1 MLCVD
6 TCGALSKCFFEQHF
20 KNSFSSLKSIL
31 CLQMDPGV
39 WLLRLNLL
47 IFMYIKSNCFRI
59 YTKVLNPAKKQFVTY
74 LFFQLES

>member
-6 TCGALSKCFFEQHF
+6 TCEALSKCFFEQHF

-39 WLLRLNLL
+39 WLLWLNLL
-47 IFMYIKSNCFRI
+47 IFMDIKSNCFRI
-59 YTKVLNPAKKQFVTY
+59 YTKVLNPAKKTICHI
-74 LFFQLES
+74 LFFQL